1 MSHHMAPVAMA
12 TSPAAMGAV
21 PAAVTAAA
29 ASDEAQNAD
38 KKHKKNMKHKPQKNK
53 GTCTSF
59 QRIPISYKG
68 QLSRSVSMSF
78 LQQLQSKA
86 HRFLNLPPRRGPG
99 HSNEASIAGVNISD
113 TIQTANVNAQSRS
126 SHGFA

>member
-1 MSHHMAPVAMA
+1 MIPVAGA
-12 TSPAAMGAV
+12 TSPAAMRTV

-38 KKHKKNMKHKPQKNK
+38 KKHKKNK

-59 QRIPISYKG
+59 QRISISYTG
-68 QLSRSVSMSF
+68 QLSRPVSMSF

-86 HRFLNLPPRRGPG
+86 HRFFNLPPKRGPG
-99 HSNEASIAGVNISD
+99 HSNEASIAGVNIAD